1 MKITEEKLRELIREE
16 LETINEAEYGT
27 DESEYSLKDR
37 KKLRV
42 MEQKLW
48 KKCKKAL
55 EDQVDFYKMERSAI
69 KRAGFK
75 GKDGSPLEVKTNIQ
89 YKFEEFLKNYL
100 YDRTSTVD
108 NSSGPK

>member
-1 MKITEEKLRELIREE
+1 MIKLKTIIT
-16 LETINEAEYGT
+16 EAEYGT
-27 DESEYSLKDR
+27 DPSEYSLKDR
-37 KKLRV
+37 KKLRA

-75 GKDGSPLEVKTNIQ
+75 GKGGSPLEVKTNIQ
-89 YKFEEFLKNYL
+89 FIFEQFLKNY
-100 YDRTSTVD
+100 RNEKWSTVD

>member
-1 MKITEEKLRELIREE
+1 MIKLKNIIT
-16 LETINEAEYGT
+16 EAEYGT
-27 DESEYSLKDR
+27 DPSEYSLKDR
-37 KKLRV
+37 RKLRA

-55 EDQVDFYKMERSAI
+55 EDQVNFYKMERSAI

-75 GKDGSPLEVKTNIQ
+75 DKDRSPLDVKTGIQ
-89 YKFEEFLKNYL
+89 FIFEQFLKNYL
-100 YDRTSTVD
+100 YDKTSTVD